1 MVEVKQSR
9 SVRETLER
17 RQRNSGGGEGC
28 ETIESGSG
36 PRRLFHNVHRSGG
49 QAQHGE
55 VHRGEGSIDNQPRGP
70 ADQGAN
76 R

>member
-9 SVRETLER
+9 SERETLAR

-49 QAQHGE
+49 QAQHGNDN
-55 VHRGEGSIDNQPRGP
+55 RGEPGIDGRMRGP
-70 ADQGAN
+70 ADQGAD